1 MADKQ
6 SSYDR
11 IPPHNLEAEE
21 SLLGSMLLSK
31 EVIDD
36 IHELVEPEDFYREA
50 NGKIYQ
56 AIIELYGHN
65 EPVDAITLAEL
76 LKRKNWLSEVGGKSY
91 IHTLVNV
98 VPTAANALHYAHI
111 VNDSSLLRR
120 MIRSATDIAA
130 LGYSVPEDVDEA
142 INQAEAMILEVSKK
156 REMGSIDSIGALLS
170 EAYAELE
177 LLSGSEGSVIGTATG
192 FSQLD
197 DLAGGF
203 RPSDFI
209 VVAGRPGMGKTS
221 FVLTVAQHVALEQKK
236 PVVIFSLEMSKVE
249 LSMRILCS
257 DARVNAR
264 NLRSSSLKEEEWK
277 RVASAMNRLSDAPIT
292 INDAGNITMVGIRS
306 VARRLN
312 NKNPLGLII
321 VDYMQLMTGH
331 GRSENRQQEV
341 SEISRAMKLLARE
354 LDVPVIGVSQ
364 LSRGPE
370 NRTDKR
376 PMLSDLRESGAIE
389 QDADQVMFIYREEEY
404 DQHTDE
410 KGIAEIILR
419 KHRHGPTG
427 TIKLAFIEHF
437 TKFDNLDTR
446 HEPDF

>member
-1 MADKQ
+1 MANKQ

-31 EVIDD
+31 EVIDE
-36 IHELVEPEDFYREA
+36 IHELVEPEDFYRES

-56 AIIELYGHN
+56 AITELYGHN

-76 LKRKNWLSEVGGKSY
+76 LKRKNWLSEIGGKSY

-98 VPTAANALHYAHI
+98 VPTAANALHYANI

-120 MIRSATDIAA
+120 MIRSATEIAA
-130 LGYSVPEDVDEA
+130 LGYSIPEDVDEA

-156 REMGSIDSIGALLS
+156 REMGSIETIGELLS
-170 EAYAELE
+170 EAYDELE
-177 LLSGSEGSVIGTATG
+177 LLSGADGTVIGTGTG
-192 FSQLD
+192 FRELD

-221 FVLTVAQHVALEQKK
+221 FALTIAQNVALEQKK
-236 PVVIFSLEMSKVE
+236 PVLVFSLEMSKVE

-306 VARRLN
+306 VARRMN
-312 NKNPLGLII
+312 NKSPLGLII

-354 LDVPVIGVSQ
+354 LDVPVMGISQ

-404 DQHTDE
+404 DKHTDD
-410 KGIAEIILR
+410 KGIAEILLR

-427 TIKLAFIEHF
+427 TIRLAFIENY

-446 HEPDF
+446 HTEDF

>member
-21 SLLGSMLLSK
+21 SLLGSMLISK
-31 EVIDD
+31 EVIDE
-36 IHELVEPEDFYREA
+36 IHELVEPEDFYRES

-56 AIIELYGHN
+56 SIIELYAHN

-76 LKRKNWLSEVGGKSY
+76 LKRKDWLAEVGGKSY

-98 VPTAANALHYAHI
+98 VPTAANAMHYAKI
-111 VNDSSLLRR
+111 VNDSALLRR

-142 INQAEAMILEVSKK
+142 INKAEAMILEVSKK
-156 REMGSIDSIGALLS
+156 REMGSYESIGALLND
-170 EAYAELE
+170 AYEELE
-177 LLSGSEGSVIGTATG
+177 LLSGADGQVVGTGTG
-192 FSQLD
+192 FYDLD
-197 DLAGGF
+197 NLAGGF

-221 FVLTVAQHVALEQKK
+221 FALTIAQNVALDQNKT
-236 PVVIFSLEMSKVE
+236 VLLFSLEMSKVE

-257 DARVNAR
+257 DARVNSR
-264 NLRSSSLKEEEWK
+264 NLRNSSLKENEWR
-277 RVASAMNRLSDAPIT
+277 RVAKAMSRLNEAPII

-306 VARRLN
+306 VARRIN
-312 NKNPLGLII
+312 NKTPLGLII
-321 VDYMQLMTGH
+321 VDYIQLMTGH
-331 GRSENRQQEV
+331 GRNENRQQEV

-354 LDVPVIGVSQ
+354 LDVPVMGISQ
-364 LSRGPE
+364 LSREPE
-370 NRTDKR
+370 KRNDKR

-389 QDADQVMFIYREEEY
+389 QDADQVMFIYRDQEY
-404 DQHTDE
+404 NPDSED
-410 KGIAEIILR
+410 KGTAEILLR

-427 TIKLAFIEHF
+427 TVKLGFNESYTRFLNYDGDH
-437 TKFDNLDTR
+437 DND
-446 HEPDF
+446 

>member
-31 EVIDD
+31 EVIDE

-56 AIIELYGHN
+56 AIMELYGHN
-65 EPVDAITLAEL
+65 EPVDAITLAEA
-76 LKRKNWLSEVGGKSY
+76 LKRKNWLAEVGGKSY

-98 VPTAANALHYAHI
+98 VPTAANALHYANI

-130 LGYSVPEDVDEA
+130 LGYSIPEDVDEA

-156 REMGSIDSIGALLS
+156 REMGSIESIGDLLS
-170 EAYAELE
+170 AAYAELE
-177 LLSGSEGSVIGTATG
+177 LLSGADSVVGTGTG
-192 FSQLD
+192 FRDLD

-221 FVLTVAQHVALEQKK
+221 FALTIAQNVSIQQEK
-236 PVVIFSLEMSKVE
+236 PVLLFSLEMSKVE

-257 DARVNAR
+257 EARVNAR

-306 VARRLN
+306 VARRMN
-312 NKNPLGLII
+312 NKSPLGLII

-354 LDVPVIGVSQ
+354 LDVPVMGISQ

-370 NRTDKR
+370 SRTDKR

-404 DQHTDE
+404 DKHTDD
-410 KGIAEIILR
+410 KGVAEILLR

-427 TIKLAFIEHF
+427 TVKLAFIENY
-437 TKFDNLDTR
+437 TKFDNLDKHHT
-446 HEPDF
+446 PDF

>member
-36 IHELVEPEDFYREA
+36 IHEMVEPEDFYREA
-50 NGKIYQ
+50 NGKIFQ
-56 AIIELYGHN
+56 AIMELYGHN
-65 EPVDAITLAEL
+65 EPVDAITLAEV
-76 LKRKNWLSEVGGKSY
+76 LKRKNWLAEVGGKSY

-98 VPTAANALHYAHI
+98 VPTAANALHYANI

-120 MIRSATDIAA
+120 MIRAATDIAA
-130 LGYSVPEDVDEA
+130 LGYTIPEDVDEA

-156 REMGSIDSIGALLS
+156 REMGSIESIGQLLS
-170 EAYAELE
+170 AAYEELE
-177 LLSGSEGSVIGTATG
+177 LLSGADGSVVGTGTG
-192 FSQLD
+192 FTDLD
-197 DLAGGF
+197 KLSGGF
-203 RPSDFI
+203 RSADFI

-221 FVLTVAQHVALEQKK
+221 FALTIAQNVALEQKK
-236 PVVIFSLEMSKVE
+236 PVLLFSLEMSKVE

-257 DARVNAR
+257 EARVNAR
-264 NLRSSSLKEEEWK
+264 NLRNSSLKEEEWK
-277 RVASAMNRLSDAPIT
+277 RVASAMNRLSEAPIT

-306 VARRLN
+306 VARRMN
-312 NKNPLGLII
+312 NKEPLGLVI

-354 LDVPVIGVSQ
+354 LECPVMGISQ

-370 NRTDKR
+370 SRNDKR

-389 QDADQVMFIYREEEY
+389 QDADQVMFIYRDEEY
-404 DQHTDE
+404 DPHTDD
-410 KGIAEIILR
+410 KGVAEILLR

-427 TIKLAFIEHF
+427 DVRLAFIGDYTRF
-437 TKFDNLDTR
+437 NNLDR
-446 HEPDF
+446 HHGDD